1 MDAYTDFARVYDE
14 LMDNIPYDK
23 WFEYLHSL
31 LKEFKIEDGIVAELG
46 CGSGKMTRKL
56 AGAGYD
62 MIGIDLSMDML
73 QIAMEKKYEDKNA
86 TKKDI
91 LYLNQDMREM
101 ELYGTVRAF
110 VSVGDSMNYLLEKKD
125 LVQVMK
131 LCNNYLDE
139 GGYLIFDL
147 KTAHMYR
154 DLMGNRTI
162 TDTRDDVTLIWDN
175 YYDKDKHL
183 NEYGMTIY
191 TDSGKTDEYGNAY
204 FTRFEEKHLQ
214 RAYSLSEI
222 KSAVKQSGMELVAI
236 YDAFTH
242 NEPTRKSERVYVIAR
257 ETHQEGKKYI

>member
-1 MDAYTDFARVYDE
+1 
-14 LMDNIPYDK
+14 
-23 WFEYLHSL
+23 
-31 LKEFKIEDGIVAELG
+31 
-46 CGSGKMTRKL
+46 
-56 AGAGYD
+56 
-62 MIGIDLSMDML
+62 
-73 QIAMEKKYEDKNA
+73 
-86 TKKDI
+86 
-91 LYLNQDMREM
+91 
-101 ELYGTVRAF
+101 
-110 VSVGDSMNYLLEKKD
+110 
-125 LVQVMK
+125 
-131 LCNNYLDE
+131 
-139 GGYLIFDL
+139 
-147 KTAHMYR
+147 
-154 DLMGNRTI
+154 MGNRTI

-175 YYDKDKHL
+175 FYDKDKHL